1 MKRHLRIFLSGV
13 MVLAPI
19 AVTGYAIWWAGRGL
33 DNIASRIIKSIAP
46 SVVNW
51 WFPGAGVLFL
61 LISVYVIGL
70 LTHLWL
76 FRWFFRTLE
85 KVFSRLPIVK
95 TIYESVRDVLK
106 VFAGGAG
113 QMGQVVRY
121 RIPGTQIDLLGIKT
135 STSPIDDD
143 GKVAVYIPMSYQ
155 LGGFTIYVDNQ
166 SITQIDMSVEQAMK
180 IAATAGAASKQ

>member
-1 MKRHLRIFLSGV
+1 
-13 MVLAPI
+13 
-19 AVTGYAIWWAGRGL
+19 
-33 DNIASRIIKSIAP
+33 
-46 SVVNW
+46 
-51 WFPGAGVLFL
+51 
-61 LISVYVIGL
+61 
-70 LTHLWL
+70 
-76 FRWFFRTLE
+76 
-85 KVFSRLPIVK
+85 
-95 TIYESVRDVLK
+95 
-106 VFAGGAG
+106 
-113 QMGQVVRY
+113 MGQVVRY